1 MSSIT
6 AFLTSVERKRMSVV
20 TAIAPMNA
28 AANIA
33 TCPPRGRLAAP
44 RTPPPKGSMT
54 KATAKPAP
62 LLMPNTSGPARGLTK
77 AVCSISPLAAREV
90 PANKAATACGK
101 RERRMIKRQD
111 SLTLSSPRSVAI
123 AS

>member
-1 MSSIT
+1 
-6 AFLTSVERKRMSVV
+6 MSVV
-20 TAIAPMNA
+20 TAMAPMNA

-33 TCPPRGRLAAP
+33 TCPPRGRLAA
-44 RTPPPKGSMT
+44 PPPKGSMT

-62 LLMPNTSGPARGLTK
+62 LLMPNTSGPARGLAK
-77 AVCSISPLAAREV
+77 AVCSISPLAAREL
-90 PANKAATACGK
+90 PANKAATACGR